1 MVTTSV
7 TTENN
12 AASLSTT
19 GDARCDLFFKSVRGV
34 ENNAVFDM
42 CDAAWKE
49 CPLDV
54 LKIML
59 YTRDCERGKGERRV
73 FYDMMLWLWSV
84 NEECVAEMLC
94 LLVRDDP
101 HFGYWKDL
109 LNLLCVMHDS
119 ITESVD
125 LRHIP
130 VYHKVAELFAAQLRK
145 DMSALD
151 CDDGDTQQQ
160 LSLCAKYAPT
170 KNGAHD
176 KRLRIADAVAK
187 RWFPNEKC
195 YQTAYRKALH
205 RLRERLRVP
214 EVLFCENRWDELK
227 FDKMPGLCMY
237 RHTEA
242 FQRNCPSEWEAYME
256 DVANRKKEMKVRMLY
271 PYEILMPYMQ
281 AVEEIPLEGFA
292 HVEMAWANKVGEVR
306 SSGKL
311 RRRILPICDV
321 SGSMFCEKNLPIA
334 NSVSLGLLISEASEG
349 PFQHTVITFSETPRM
364 LDLSG
369 GETLLA
375 RLRMLVEEGTGFNT
389 DFVKVFKML
398 LHHMRAYGVAPENAP
413 EVLMCISDMQFDEA
427 VSGHTNFQHVRE
439 MYAEAGYA
447 LPEIWFWNVRGKTVD
462 FPVNCYEENV
472 SLVSGFS
479 PSVVDLLVEGDSVTP
494 YKVMRRALD
503 NERYDCAEHVLQ
515 KNDLN
520 VSTVE

>member
-1 MVTTSV
+1 
-7 TTENN
+7 
-12 AASLSTT
+12 
-19 GDARCDLFFKSVRGV
+19 
-34 ENNAVFDM
+34 M
-42 CDAAWKE
+42 CDAAWEE

-151 CDDGDTQQQ
+151 CDDGYTQQQ
-160 LSLCAKYAPT
+160 LSLRAKYAPT

-242 FQRNCPSEWEAYME
+242 FQRNCPSEWEAGS
-256 DVANRKKEMKVRMLY
+256 VL
-271 PYEILMPYMQ
+271 
-281 AVEEIPLEGFA
+281 
-292 HVEMAWANKVGEVR
+292 GE
-306 SSGKL
+306 
-311 RRRILPICDV
+311 
-321 SGSMFCEKNLPIA
+321 
-334 NSVSLGLLISEASEG
+334 
-349 PFQHTVITFSETPRM
+349 
-364 LDLSG
+364 
-369 GETLLA
+369 
-375 RLRMLVEEGTGFNT
+375 
-389 DFVKVFKML
+389 
-398 LHHMRAYGVAPENAP
+398 
-413 EVLMCISDMQFDEA
+413 
-427 VSGHTNFQHVRE
+427 
-439 MYAEAGYA
+439 
-447 LPEIWFWNVRGKTVD
+447 
-462 FPVNCYEENV
+462 
-472 SLVSGFS
+472 
-479 PSVVDLLVEGDSVTP
+479 
-494 YKVMRRALD
+494 
-503 NERYDCAEHVLQ
+503 
-515 KNDLN
+515 
-520 VSTVE
+520 